1 MNELSHEAPHR
12 MEPGEGGSISS
23 LYVSR
28 MKIVSFGSFSNRVIG
43 PFTPH
48 LNVVHGKNEAGKTT
62 LNAFFGGVLFGWE
75 DARGARNTYKPSN
88 AERAGSIFFADEETD
103 EEIELVRVKNAEGL
117 QGPECLLD
125 DIDKETFQTMFALT
139 SDELRSLRNTTDVTA
154 KLLTAGSGT
163 GASPAQALGEI
174 QRRIAEYTSRA
185 SGIDHS
191 ITQLSAELDDLRAKI
206 ARAGDESERFKHQDK
221 EFHELAPQREAL
233 IASLQKLNAEIEA
246 LSAGKASLEKLD
258 DELAHSLDKRKELLE
273 EERELVADH
282 RRHEQAIDPG
292 LTSIAP
298 AEEHSLRDRI
308 DMLSEERSK
317 CQHSVDLAKENY
329 TDSKSNYEA
338 LLEAPDLQE
347 LENRARRQRHV
358 QIALSVALPV
368 LFVIAGVPVFMHG
381 REITSLS
388 FTALG
393 IILVVFALFL
403 AGAALVM
410 LFRPSKTEE
419 ALTQRK
425 QDAQWIMLQDKKK
438 LETCEEGLAA
448 QMIQTTTFLERSGLG
463 AAQGS
468 LRRARSL
475 LDEARDARAASG
487 LFVQKQ
493 QALVAQLSSIEDRL
507 ADIQSQKGSL
517 YRRLGLAVDT
527 PLSDIATLIEQ
538 KSHQR
543 SGLIE
548 TSENVNRRYGELK
561 QELAHAKHLRNF
573 DALKLEYQQVNTQ
586 LAESEQDLAR
596 LLLAKHMLESA
607 ITAWESKS
615 QPEVYRQASRLLSM
629 MTAGAW
635 VQVRMSEEGKLQVI
649 DRVKT
654 VREPIHLSLGTC
666 QQLYLSLR
674 IALLMTAENVGRA
687 IPIMADDILVN
698 FDEERRR
705 GAVGALKELSARR
718 QVILFT
724 CHEEI
729 VRLMQDA
736 DSGLNV
742 VEL

>member
-1 MNELSHEAPHR
+1 
-12 MEPGEGGSISS
+12 
-23 LYVSR
+23 
-28 MKIVSFGSFSNRVIG
+28 
-43 PFTPH
+43 
-48 LNVVHGKNEAGKTT
+48 
-62 LNAFFGGVLFGWE
+62 
-75 DARGARNTYKPSN
+75 
-88 AERAGSIFFADEETD
+88 
-103 EEIELVRVKNAEGL
+103 
-117 QGPECLLD
+117 
-125 DIDKETFQTMFALT
+125 
-139 SDELRSLRNTTDVTA
+139 
-154 KLLTAGSGT
+154 
-163 GASPAQALGEI
+163 
-174 QRRIAEYTSRA
+174 
-185 SGIDHS
+185 
-191 ITQLSAELDDLRAKI
+191 
-206 ARAGDESERFKHQDK
+206 
-221 EFHELAPQREAL
+221 
-233 IASLQKLNAEIEA
+233 
-246 LSAGKASLEKLD
+246 
-258 DELAHSLDKRKELLE
+258 
-273 EERELVADH
+273 
-282 RRHEQAIDPG
+282 
-292 LTSIAP
+292 
-298 AEEHSLRDRI
+298 
-308 DMLSEERSK
+308 
-317 CQHSVDLAKENY
+317 
-329 TDSKSNYEA
+329 
-338 LLEAPDLQE
+338 
-347 LENRARRQRHV
+347 
-358 QIALSVALPV
+358 
-368 LFVIAGVPVFMHG
+368 
-381 REITSLS
+381 
-388 FTALG
+388 
-393 IILVVFALFL
+393 
-403 AGAALVM
+403 
-410 LFRPSKTEE
+410 
-419 ALTQRK
+419 
-425 QDAQWIMLQDKKK
+425 
-438 LETCEEGLAA
+438 
-448 QMIQTTTFLERSGLG
+448 MIQTTTFLERSGLG

-517 YRRLGLAVDT
+517 YGRLGLAVDT

-736 DSGLNV
+736 DSQLNL